1 MLLDAVAVRPL
12 ALAGML
18 LGLPLSRRSILLLAH
33 PPAFVVAVSAAAVGA
48 AVELL
53 WVGLGQGGPWA
64 WLSGWQAALPPCCD
78 HGCLLPLLAPC
89 WLLPARLAVVVAVG
103 AVAVLEGPSLGLRLV
118 GAVARLVL
126 LVLGWVG
133 LPSASAGCCLLPLVC
148 RQGLP
153 APRSLPRHWLVLAV
167 AVEVEAGQWGLSPG
181 LWLGGVAVW
190 LLLSVLGPVRP
201 PVVLV
206 GFWGAVPPMPRGGV
220 LAPRQLQ
227 RVASSL
233 VPGSL
238 LGLLLC
244 VPSAQRGL
252 QRGTEFSPSACKWPP
267 PPPRRLPSVA
277 TRVLGGVLTC
287 WVSCL
292 ELGAGCGVSAHRLL
306 GQAR

>member
-33 PPAFVVAVSAAAVGA
+33 PLRLLLLCLRRLL
-48 AVELL
+48 ELL
-53 WVGLGQGGPWA
+53 WSCFGLASVRGGLG
-64 WLSGWQAALPPCCD
+64 L
-78 HGCLLPLLAPC
+78 GCLGGKLRFPRAAIMGVCSPFSLRVGCFRLGLL
-89 WLLPARLAVVVAVG
+89 WLLQSGLWLYWRGLHLGCGSLAR
-103 AVAVLEGPSLGLRLV
+103 SLGLC
-118 GAVARLVL
+118 L